1 MTDKNTN
8 ITQIKIRQS
17 RRNLTRNE
25 RRYANCMVHEGHTN
39 DEINLYLAWYQS
51 NNHLPLR
58 LLSASYT
65 DRIRSQFNRL
75 NRYRDVKSVK
85 AQVQFGIDMLE
96 AGYSWSGTDIVGLLN
111 ADRDVD
117 DLRRIYLDENNEATL

>member
-17 RRNLTRNE
+17 RRNLTRYE
-25 RRYANCMVHEGHTN
+25 RVIANCMVREGYTN
-39 DEINLYLAWYQS
+39 DKINLSLARYQDD
-51 NNHLPLR
+51 NYLPLR

-65 DRIRSQFNRL
+65 DRIRRQFDRL
-75 NRYRDVKSVK
+75 DRYRDVKSVK

>member
-8 ITQIKIRQS
+8 ITQTKIRQS

-25 RRYANCMVHEGHTN
+25 RRYANCMVHEGYTN
-39 DEINLYLAWYQS
+39 DEINRYLAWYQY

-65 DRIRSQFNRL
+65 DRIRSQFNRFL
-75 NRYRDVKSVK
+75 RHTSSA
-85 AQVQFGIDMLE
+85 AQYGIDMLE
-96 AGYSWSGTDIVGLLN
+96 AGYSWSGADIRELMNVDS
-111 ADRDVD
+111 DRVD
-117 DLRRIYLDENNEATL
+117 ELRRIYLDENNEATL

>member
-8 ITQIKIRQS
+8 ITQTKIRQS

-25 RRYANCMVHEGHTN
+25 RRYANCMVHEGYTN
-39 DEINLYLAWYQS
+39 DEINRYLAWYQY

-65 DRIRSQFNRL
+65 DRIRSQFDRL
-75 NRYRDVKSVK
+75 NRALDTRK
-85 AQVQFGIDMLE
+85 AQALYGIDMLE
-96 AGYSWSGTDIVGLLN
+96 AGYSWSGTDVEGLLN
-111 ADRDVD
+111 ATRRTVD
-117 DLRRIYLDENNEATL
+117 DLRIIYLDENNEATR